1 VKLDPGSG
9 LTERFVTARGRR
21 MRTVQAGSGTP
32 LVVFESGLAAAA
44 SVWSDVQR
52 RVSAH
57 TATLSY
63 DRAGIGGSKRARD
76 GRRFADLNADL
87 EAVLDALGHDGPVLL
102 VGQSWG
108 GPIVRA
114 FSHFTTRPVAGLVI
128 VDGTRSQ
135 VLTSKEGKALRV
147 YFGLLGKLSRLGL
160 HRRFRAKL
168 LVGITGGLSDE
179 DGARVL
185 RDMLRGNA
193 ARAGAAE
200 CKGLAEEADEL
211 GALEARGFPAGV
223 PVTFLGAGHAEPGT
237 EEMRDRFLAGQRKE
251 AERLRQRFVLVTG
264 SRHDIHMHRPD
275 VVAAEIVAQMRG
287 GARAGSSTFPPS
299 ETDA

>member
-108 GPIVRA
+108 GPIIRA

-211 GALEARGFPAGV
+211 GALEALGDSRRRAGDISRGRARRAGHRGDARPVSRGTAKRGGEAEAAIRPRHGESPRHPHAPAGCRRC
-223 PVTFLGAGHAEPGT
+223 
-237 EEMRDRFLAGQRKE
+237 RDR
-251 AERLRQRFVLVTG
+251 
-264 SRHDIHMHRPD
+264 
-275 VVAAEIVAQMRG
+275 
-287 GARAGSSTFPPS
+287 GANAWRSPCGLLHLSPI
-299 ETDA
+299 